1 MTCAYL
7 SLKAITRV
15 SASIDKCDSCENM
28 ARVTVSGAILP
39 RYLCAAHAAELCLSI
54 GDQAGA
60 DKFTALAASDRAL
73 V

>member
-1 MTCAYL
+1 M
-7 SLKAITRV
+7 
-15 SASIDKCDSCENM
+15 SASMDKCDSCQNI
-28 ARVTVSGAILP
+28 ARVTVSGYILP
-39 RYLCAAHAAELCLSI
+39 RYLCAKHAGELCASV